1 MGALGTA
8 LSALAA
14 AAVLLRLGC
23 VVADALPHS
32 FLPDAWFA
40 DGRPRSAREGR
51 LRARGVARKLL
62 PAIALNA
69 AWLCA
74 VGASLADANTPSG
87 DFDEIYGAPGAGG
100 RDAGAARGSPAAAAA
115 AAPRRDR
122 DAPLRRRRRPP
133 HDLWDPALPRAPRAR
148 PAATAV
154 ARWGLVEGE
163 RTAAGAL
170 KLTGLGAVAFPL
182 AGGLH
187 LFQFGSGASALD
199 ARRPP
204 LQPLIQVV
212 GALLFANTILNAMAG
227 GLLKRRKLIVR
238 G

>member
-1 MGALGTA
+1 MDGGLEAQGK
-8 LSALAA
+8 AA
-14 AAVLLRLGC
+14 FARAA
-23 VVADALPHS
+23 
-32 FLPDAWFA
+32 W
-40 DGRPRSAREGR
+40 
-51 LRARGVARKLL
+51 RAKLL

-74 VGASLADANTPSG
+74 VGASLADANPPDG
-87 DFDEIYGAPGAGG
+87 DFDEIYGAPGAA
-100 RDAGAARGSPAAAAA
+100 DATPVPPEVVLQLLPPQLLGVIVMLLSAAAGG
-115 AAPRRDR
+115 
-122 DAPLRRRRRPP
+122 PLTIFGILLYRAR
-133 HDLWDPALPRAPRAR
+133 RAPDL
-148 PAATAV
+148 AATAV

-187 LFQFGSGASALD
+187 LFQFGSGASALG

-212 GALLFANTILNAMAG
+212 GALLFANAILNAMAG
-227 GLLKRRKLIVR
+227 GLLKRRKLIVQ

>member
-1 MGALGTA
+1 M
-8 LSALAA
+8 
-14 AAVLLRLGC
+14 
-23 VVADALPHS
+23 
-32 FLPDAWFA
+32 
-40 DGRPRSAREGR
+40 
-51 LRARGVARKLL
+51 ARKLL

-74 VGASLADANTPSG
+74 VGARSPTPTCRPATLARYTGRRARRTP
-87 DFDEIYGAPGAGG
+87 
-100 RDAGAARGSPAAAAA
+100 AGAARGGRAAAAA

-122 DAPLRRRRRPP
+122 DAPLAAAGGP
-133 HDLWDPALPRAPRAR
+133 LTIFGILLYRAR
-148 PAATAV
+148 KAPDLAATAV

-163 RTAAGAL
+163 RTASGAL

-212 GALLFANTILNAMAG
+212 GALLFANAILNAMAG
-227 GLLKRRKLIVR
+227 GLLKRRKLIVQ